1 VVMAPPTIC
10 SRHGQTPSVLVC
22 DHIAAAVRLD
32 TAAPPYG
39 RVRAAFGVFESR
51 YLVCLDCIDRFGLV
65 SKLSIPLEG
74 DFDESEFPRL
84 LSVCAKCFA
93 ALLVAH
99 HHAV

>member
-1 VVMAPPTIC
+1 MAPPTIC

-39 RVRAAFGVFESR
+39 RVHAALGVFESR
-51 YLVCLDCIDRFGLV
+51 HFVCLDCIDRFGLA
-65 SKLSIPLEG
+65 SKPTIPVEG

-84 LSVCAKCFA
+84 FPVCTKCFA

-99 HHAV
+99 HRAV